1 VAPVTHAIGNNLKR
15 IVIVA
20 TSVIIFG
27 QKMNTQT
34 IIGSSVAIAGVLL
47 YGQVKEAYKE
57 VAKVA
62 AKPAPPAG
70 AQKKN

>member
-1 VAPVTHAIGNNLKR
+1 MGVRRSVLHLKR

-47 YGQVKEAYKE
+47 YGQVKEAYKD